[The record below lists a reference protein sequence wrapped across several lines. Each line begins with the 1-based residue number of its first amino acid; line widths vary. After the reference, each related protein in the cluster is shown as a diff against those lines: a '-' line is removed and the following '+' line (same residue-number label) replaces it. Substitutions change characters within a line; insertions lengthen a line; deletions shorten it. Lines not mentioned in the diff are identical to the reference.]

1 MIKYLLHK
9 LWSVLLTLFMIASLT
24 FVIMKVIP
32 GDPFTEDK
40 ALPPEILHAL
50 MEHYGLN
57 DPLPLQYVRYLKSI
71 VQFDLGP
78 SFKYPGRTVNDI
90 ICDGFPV
97 SAILGLEALL
107 LSLGMGVFLGSIA
120 ATYQN
125 RWQDRAAMIIAIF
138 GISVPSFITATL
150 LQYIFSI
157 KLGLLPVARWG
168 TFAHSIL
175 PAISLAMLPMA
186 FIARLTR
193 ASMLEVMSQD
203 YIRTAKAKGLGPIKI
218 LCRHVL
224 RNAIL
229 PVISYIGPLAA
240 SILTGTF
247 IIERIF
253 GIPGLG
259 QWLVTSISNRDY
271 TIITGITLFYSAILL
286 GAIFFV
292 DIIYGWVDPRIKIK
306 DS

>member
-1 MIKYLLHK
+1 MLKYILQK
-9 LWSVLLTLFMIASLT
+9 LWSMLLTLFLIATIT
-24 FVIMKVIP
+24 FAIMKAIP

-40 ALPPEILHAL
+40 ALPPEILNSL

-57 DPLPLQYVRYLKSI
+57 DPLPVQYLRYLKSI
-71 VQFDLGP
+71 AVFDLGP

-90 ICDGFPV
+90 IYDGFPV
-97 SAILGLEALL
+97 SAILGLEALFI
-107 LSLGMGVFLGSIA
+107 SLGFGVVLGSLA
-120 ATYQN
+120 AVYQN
-125 RWQDRAAMIIAIF
+125 KWQDRAAMIIAII
-138 GISVPSFITATL
+138 GISVPSFITATI

-175 PAISLAMLPMA
+175 PAVSLAMLPMA

-203 YIRTAKAKGLGPIKI
+203 YIRTAKAKGLGPMKI
-218 LCRHVL
+218 LYRHAL

-286 GAIFFV
+286 AAIFFI
-292 DIIYGWVDPRIKIK
+292 DIVYGWVDPRIKIK

>member
-1 MIKYLLHK
+1 MTRYILYK
-9 LWSVLLTLFMIASLT
+9 LWSVLITLFLIASLT
-24 FVIMKVIP
+24 FVIMKAIP

-40 ALPPEILHAL
+40 ALPPEILNAL
-50 MEHYGLN
+50 MDHYGLN
-57 DPLPLQYVRYLKSI
+57 DPLHLQYVRYLKSI
-71 VQFDLGP
+71 AQLDLGP

-97 SAILGLEALL
+97 SAILGIEALFIA
-107 LSLGMGVFLGSIA
+107 LGAGVLLGSVA
-120 ATYQN
+120 ATCQN
-125 RWQDRAAMIIAIF
+125 RWQDRMAMVIAII

-150 LQYIFSI
+150 LQYVFSI

-203 YIRTAKAKGLGPIKI
+203 YIRTAKAKGLDSVKI
-218 LCRHVL
+218 LYRHAL

-240 SILTGTF
+240 GILTGTF

-286 GAIFFV
+286 AAIFFV
-292 DIIYGWVDPRIKIK
+292 DILYSWIDPRIKIK